1 MQINNLK
8 KSIDKFIGAIKTIK
22 TKNIDLTKK
31 TDIGKLYDFKEKKDD
46 YYVSLYKNS
55 FNELKRNSLLL
66 NDLVK
71 FDKSNEESILKINK
85 LLKELENFYKNN
97 ELDKISLILNEIT
110 GLIKKLNIPAEAEKL
125 DFRIKNIPEEIS
137 SEIKTDLNELKKCFS
152 AECYRSAVILCGRLL
167 ETALHRKYY
176 ELTGDDILEK
186 NPAIGLGKMIAK
198 LDEKNFNFGPGLTQ
212 QIHLI
217 NQVRISSVHRKKDA
231 FYPTK
236 KQTHAMVLYT
246 IDTLEKIFS
255 Y

>member
-1 MQINNLK
+1 MPINKFK
-8 KSIDKFIGAIKTIK
+8 KSIDKFIAAIKTIK
-22 TKNIDLTKK
+22 TKNIDLAKK
-31 TDIGKLYDFKEKKDD
+31 TDTGKLYDFKEKKDD
-46 YYVSLYKNS
+46 YYIASYKKS
-55 FNELKRNSLLL
+55 FNELKSNSLSL
-66 NDLVK
+66 NDLIK
-71 FDKSNEESILKINK
+71 FDKSNEKNVLQIDK

-97 ELDKISLILNEIT
+97 DLDNIDKILNEIIN
-110 GLIKKLNIPAEAEKL
+110 LIKKLNIPAEAEKL

-137 SEIKTDLNELKKCFS
+137 PEIRMDLKEMEKCFS
-152 AECYRSAVILCGRLL
+152 SECYRSAVILCGRLL

-186 NPAIGLGKMIAK
+186 NPGIGLGKIIAK

-236 KQTHAMVLYT
+236 TQTHAMILYT

-255 Y
+255 C